1 MGLAFSYILRH
12 NFDRLERLLYF
23 SSIFF
28 ALLFVGLHPLRSFP
42 LDYLVKALPI
52 FFQALLVLKHVRGSQ
67 GLLLFLGLL
76 FCAAGD
82 IFLHLGQEKFF
93 LTGAMLFL
101 VAHVF
106 YILTFFRDFR
116 FRASWLP
123 VALLILLYGVGASL
137 YLAPVL
143 GERLIPVLLYITI
156 LCLMGAVAVFRDP
169 PGSVVFYGALLFIL
183 SDSLLALNVFFP
195 RDPFSFFFVMP
206 VYYLAQFLTVAGYL
220 FDPEVVTSDYL

>member
-28 ALLFVGLHPLRSFP
+28 ALIFVVFHPLRSFP
-42 LDYLVKALPI
+42 GDYLVKAVPI

-67 GLLLFLGLL
+67 GLLLFFGLL
-76 FCAAGD
+76 FSSAGD
-82 IFLHLGQEKFF
+82 IFLHLGLDKFF

-106 YILTFFRDFR
+106 YILTFLRDFR
-116 FRASWLP
+116 FQAAWLP
-123 VALLILLYGVGASL
+123 VALLLLLFGVAAAL
-137 YLAPVL
+137 YLAPGL
-143 GERLIPVLLYITI
+143 GSRLIPVLLYITV
-156 LCLMGAVAVFRDP
+156 LFLMGAVSVFRDP
-169 PGSVVFYGALLFIL
+169 PGGVIFYGAMFFIL

-195 RDPFSFFFVMP
+195 RDPISFFFVMP
-206 VYYLAQFLTVAGYL
+206 AYYLAQFLIVAGYL